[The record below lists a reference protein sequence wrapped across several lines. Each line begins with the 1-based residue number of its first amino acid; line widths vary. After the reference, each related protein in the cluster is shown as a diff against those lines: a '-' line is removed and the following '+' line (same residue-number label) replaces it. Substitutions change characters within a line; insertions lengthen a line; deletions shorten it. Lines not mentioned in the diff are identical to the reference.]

1 MPRPKKVIITLK
13 EKIRLLKEAG
23 IRVPHP
29 VREGSEEE
37 DQLESLPH
45 RIQSILGVVR
55 HQPQKATTMN
65 YLILYDIEDN
75 KVRRLVAKY
84 LEQKGCIRIQK
95 SVFMANTT
103 NEKFIEIHETL
114 KDINEFYENSD
125 SIIVVPVNVADV
137 RSMKLIG
144 KNVNIDI
151 LTNPPTTLFF

>member
-1 MPRPKKVIITLK
+1 MPRPKKAIISLK
-13 EKIRLLKEAG
+13 EKIRLLKEVG
-23 IRVPHP
+23 IRVPP
-29 VREGSEEE
+29 TVKQEAEEG

-55 HQPQKATTMN
+55 HRPQKATTMN
-65 YLILYDIEDN
+65 YLILYDIEDD

-84 LEQKGCIRIQK
+84 LKQKGCIRIQK
-95 SVFMANTT
+95 SVFMANTS
-103 NEKFIEIHETL
+103 NEKFIEIYETL
-114 KDINEFYENSD
+114 KDINEFYENAD

>member
-1 MPRPKKVIITLK
+1 MPRPKKAIITLK
-13 EKIRLLKEAG
+13 EKIRLIKEAG
-23 IRVPHP
+23 IQVPP
-29 VREGSEEE
+29 PIKLESEE

-45 RIQSILGVVR
+45 RIQSILGVIR

-75 KVRRLVAKY
+75 KVRRLVAKF
-84 LEQKGCIRIQK
+84 LQQKGCIRIQK

-103 NEKFIEIHETL
+103 NEKFVDIHETL

>member
-1 MPRPKKVIITLK
+1 MPRPKKAIITLK
-13 EKIRLLKEAG
+13 EKIRMIKEAG
-23 IRVPHP
+23 IQVPP
-29 VREGSEEE
+29 PIKQESEE

-45 RIQSILGVVR
+45 RIQSILGVIR

-75 KVRRLVAKY
+75 KVRRLVAKF
-84 LEQKGCIRIQK
+84 LQQKGCIRIQK

-103 NEKFIEIHETL
+103 NEKFVDIHETL